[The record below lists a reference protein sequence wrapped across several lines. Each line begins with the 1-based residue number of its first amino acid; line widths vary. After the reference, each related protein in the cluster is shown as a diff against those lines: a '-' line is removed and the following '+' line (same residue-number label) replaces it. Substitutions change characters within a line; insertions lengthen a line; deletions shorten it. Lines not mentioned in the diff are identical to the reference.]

1 MNNFPFSVGKSLKC
15 QLVNWPATSHL
26 SEKVFHGG
34 FVVKFCRFF
43 PKPRQVFHSPLV
55 HQLPLAIVNIYTF
68 FSVNFKQ
75 TRKKPQ
81 QFCLHWQMTEKLWL
95 KIFFLLK
102 SLQNRTFFLFPLYEN
117 FSILRKLLI
126 FLWEISIDWRHLKYL

>member
-43 PKPRQVFHSPLV
+43 PKLRQVFHSPLV

-75 TRKKPQ
+75 TRKKTSTILSSLTNDRKTLAENLFP
-81 QFCLHWQMTEKLWL
+81 L
-95 KIFFLLK
+95 KIFTK
-102 SLQNRTFFLFPLYEN
+102 SNIFPVSPLRKFFNSTKTTN
-117 FSILRKLLI
+117 FSLGN
-126 FLWEISIDWRHLKYL
+126 FNWLKAS